1 MISHNSPDDFKEWV
15 RERRRETNARRV
27 AQQEYVARCRSYD
40 AGVQWLSRGV
50 AGNQLDSQALRAFK
64 QAGRANVPDGGTAPL
79 RTTLN
84 KITEN
89 IRRVQG
95 ATAPKKIDAR
105 STPDYGVGRGFDIVQ
120 SDIAEAI
127 ANATISDSGALGV
140 CRTANFER
148 CIDGM
153 HGFGYRIE
161 RQQSAEGQFDARLQC
176 FNFDGFQLTL
186 DPNVTD
192 QCLDN
197 HEYVILTEVV
207 TEHAARRRY
216 GDDQVDQLDTD
227 KLPEVGMLRPIER
240 RFNALT
246 GGILYPEMGS
256 LGKAKGMIVHT
267 VFLRGSSKRFDRMYT
282 VLDMGRSDVEAS
294 KSSVVT
300 NWEIN
305 QGPGGGNPYGGNG
318 MPLFLLFGHRRSK
331 DLHGISDV
339 GMMVDAQDKLNIA
352 ASIYFQSLWNYVQ
365 KVVFVDRRTLED
377 QKSSPSQIMKQM
389 RQGILMLNVRDRN
402 SMTPQMLQMPQPPQ
416 AVANDMQRFSDDVRN
431 AGFRSSAHAGETKS
445 HVADAT
451 VERTIEATEITA
463 DDRVDSDIAEYER
476 FVESITSTQI
486 RLAQAGSISSQRL
499 LFDAGLSDEQVGLM
513 LRIDPFRSLPRLKIA
528 EESIRRRSRSQQK
541 RDISMLAQSGA
552 FSSDPD
558 EMRRLLVGI
567 DMPVSNHDKTIQQA
581 SEIMAVKIAMG
592 EPFMPYPMGRDAMF
606 LIEALRRQAAQASNP
621 QSKQMIIQAIQM
633 QQAVEQQ
640 AAQAAA
646 PPQEQGPASF
656 QDIAN
661 QAFNPGAAR

>member
-1 MISHNSPDDFKEWV
+1 MIRHKDADELKDWV

-27 AQQEYVARCRSYD
+27 AQQEYAARCRSYD

-50 AGNQLDSQALRAFK
+50 AGNQLDTQALRAFK
-64 QAGRANVPDGGTAPL
+64 QASTANVPDGGTAPL

-89 IRRVQG
+89 IRRVQA
-95 ATAPKKIDAR
+95 ATAPKKLDAR
-105 STPDYGVGRGFDIVQ
+105 STPDYGIGRSLDIVK
-120 SDIAEAI
+120 SDVAEAV
-127 ANATISDSGALGV
+127 ANAALSDSGALGV
-140 CRTANFER
+140 ARTANFER

-161 RQQSAEGQFDARLQC
+161 RQEIDEGFDARVQC
-176 FNFDGFQLTL
+176 FNFDGYQLTL

-207 TEHAARRRY
+207 TEHAARRRF
-216 GDDQVDQLDTD
+216 GDDQVNRLDV
-227 KLPEVGMLRPIER
+227 KNLPEVGMLRPIER

-256 LGKAKGMIVHT
+256 LGKAKGLIVHT
-267 VFLRGSSKRFDRMYT
+267 IFLRGSSKRFDRMYYM
-282 VLDMGRSDVEAS
+282 LDMGRSDVEAS
-294 KSSVVT
+294 RSSIIT

-305 QGPGGGNPYGGNG
+305 QRPGGGNPYGGNG

-365 KVVFVDRRTLED
+365 KVIFVDRRSLED
-377 QKSSPSQIMKQM
+377 QKSSPSQIMKSM

-402 SMTPQMLQMPQPPQ
+402 AFAPQMLQMPQPPQ
-416 AVANDMQRFSDDVRN
+416 AVAADIERFSNDVRN
-431 AGFRSSAHAGETKS
+431 AGFRSAAHAGETKS

-476 FVESITSTQI
+476 FIESITSTTI
-486 RLAQAGSISSQRL
+486 RLAQAGSLSTQKL
-499 LFDAGLSDEQVGLM
+499 LFDAGLSDEQMGM
-513 LRIDPFRSLPRLKIA
+513 LLVIDPFRHLPRLKIA

-541 RDISMLAQSGA
+541 RDIVMLANAGA
-552 FSSDPD
+552 FANDPD

-567 DMPVSNHDKTIQQA
+567 DMPLSNHDKSIQQA
-581 SEIMAVKIAMG
+581 CEVIAAKIAAG
-592 EPFMPYPMGRDAMF
+592 EPYQPYPMGRDAAT
-606 LIEALRRQAAQASNP
+606 LIEALRRQAAQAADP
-621 QSKQMIIQAIQM
+621 QIRQYISQMIM
-633 QQAVEQQ
+633 QQVQIEQSMVPQQQQ
-640 AAQAAA
+640 AEPG
-646 PPQEQGPASF
+646 PPSLQE
-656 QDIAN
+656 IADR
-661 QAFNPGAAR
+661 AFNPNAAR